1 MSIAIAIDRAMIP
14 ILTAHLGWLPDPL
27 FLAEV
32 APEEGYEDAVIA
44 SLVATVIV
52 IFVVSRLLEEL
63 CVRVGLPAV
72 LGDLLAGIVLG
83 ASALGFLVFAE
94 VGGEVNPSILNFLG
108 TVTGASPEAVTKA
121 YDFQMEALIDRTATS
136 GLLVLLFVTG
146 LESDLGELIRVGGQ
160 AATVACS
167 GVAIPFVLGSLM
179 LIYVFHIATIPALFA
194 GAALTA
200 TSIGITA
207 KVMQDI
213 GVLKSKE
220 GQIILGA
227 AILDDILGIVV
238 LAVMLSLVATGTVE
252 IATIASL
259 LFSATL
265 FVLGAVLLNRYF
277 APIFEAIADRFKSPG
292 ALITLAILFLAL
304 LSLLGVVAK
313 LEAILG
319 AFAAGIVLAGTSKR
333 EELQQLFQ
341 PFVYIQTTVFFV
353 TVGAKVDL
361 SVINPLN
368 PENREGL
375 IIAAILI
382 AIAIVG
388 KVAAG
393 FVVISKDKISRL
405 AIGTGMIPRGEV
417 GLVFAG
423 LGSATGALPKS
434 LDAAIIIMVIV
445 TTLIAPILLRLVFP
459 KSEEVTQT
467 EAIT

>member
-1 MSIAIAIDRAMIP
+1 MSIAIAIDRAVIP
-14 ILTAHLGWLPDPL
+14 ILNGQLGWLPNPL
-27 FLAEV
+27 LLTETV
-32 APEEGYEDAVIA
+32 AEEGYEDAVIA

-83 ASALGFLVFAE
+83 ASALGFLIFAE

-108 TVTGASPEAVTKA
+108 AVTGASPEAVTKA

-292 ALITLAILFLAL
+292 ALMTLAVLFLAL
-304 LSLLGVVAK
+304 LSLLGVAAK

-319 AFAAGIVLAGTSKR
+319 AFAAGIVLAGTNKR
-333 EELQQLFQ
+333 DELQQLFQ

-393 FVVISKDKISRL
+393 FVVISKEKISRL

-445 TTLIAPILLRLVFP
+445 TTLIAPILLRFVFP